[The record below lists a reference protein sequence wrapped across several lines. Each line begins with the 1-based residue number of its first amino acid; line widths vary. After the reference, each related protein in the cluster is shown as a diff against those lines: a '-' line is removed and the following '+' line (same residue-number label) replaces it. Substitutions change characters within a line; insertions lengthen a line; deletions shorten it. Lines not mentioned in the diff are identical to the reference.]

1 MEELTKEQLEI
12 ERLKIQIESEKKPLY
27 KKLSFYS
34 ALSPI
39 AVSIVAIVY
48 SLSTGFFE
56 TESKL
61 LDLRKENL
69 KYEIGLFVDQKDSL
83 LNTIKQLKN
92 DRDSILIENKRL
104 KDTNGKLTILSNR
117 LGSEHRELNNQILIL
132 KDSISTK
139 QIKLN
144 EISSKYAKLE
154 SDKVLLASKIKG
166 LEEAI
171 KPQLE
176 SDENTREVFK
186 DILKILDENLG
197 GFSGSEMLLLFGN

>member
-1 MEELTKEQLEI
+1 M
-12 ERLKIQIESEKKPLY
+12 
-27 KKLSFYS
+27 
-34 ALSPI
+34 
-39 AVSIVAIVY
+39 
-48 SLSTGFFE
+48 
-56 TESKL
+56 